1 VNRIVTV
8 TVRAVAHGSAGV
20 SGRQRANAWPRGVID
35 VTDPQPSI
43 RIAIVDDHAV
53 LRDALQHLLE
63 LQPDFQVAGVGADG
77 VDAVRIVNDVHPD
90 VLLLDVSMPK
100 VNGLDAL
107 AQIPRDATRVIL
119 LTASIAEPDL
129 LRALRLGARG
139 IVLKRTAGRA
149 LVDHIRRIMEG
160 RYVIDPDAIGSAA
173 QAISYASQA
182 QAPLPRLTPREG
194 DVLAAVARGASNRAI
209 AQSLSLSPQTVKH
222 HLTSI
227 FEKAGVSTRLELVLF
242 AIDRGLVRWPYREW
256 AGNGMTSAFTLTTG
270 MARPRRLARKEASR

>member
-1 VNRIVTV
+1 
-8 TVRAVAHGSAGV
+8 
-20 SGRQRANAWPRGVID
+20 

-63 LQPDFQVAGVGADG
+63 LQPDFHVAGVGADG
-77 VDAVRIVNDVHPD
+77 ADALRIVNEAHPD

-107 AQIPRDATRVIL
+107 AQLPRDATRVIL
-119 LTASIAEPDL
+119 LTASIAEPDV

-139 IVLKRTAGRA
+139 IVMKRAAGRA
-149 LVDHIRRIMEG
+149 LVDNIRRIMDG
-160 RYVIDPDAIGSAA
+160 GYVVDPDAIGSAT
-173 QAISYASQA
+173 QAVSYATQPR
-182 QAPLPRLTPREG
+182 APFLRLTPREA

-209 AQSLSLSPQTVKH
+209 AQSLSLSTQTVKH

-227 FEKAGVSTRLELVLF
+227 FEKTGVSTRLELVLF
-242 AIDRGLVRWPYREW
+242 AIDHGLVRWPYREW
-256 AGNGMTSAFTLTTG
+256 AGTEMTNGFSLTTNA
-270 MARPRRLARKEASR
+270 ARPRRLARKEASR

>member
-1 VNRIVTV
+1 M
-8 TVRAVAHGSAGV
+8 
-20 SGRQRANAWPRGVID
+20 
-35 VTDPQPSI
+35 TDPQPSI

-63 LQPDFQVAGVGADG
+63 RQPDFQVAGVGADG

-90 VLLLDVSMPK
+90 ILLLDVSMPR

-107 AQIPRDATRVIL
+107 AQMPRDATRVIL

-194 DVLAAVARGASNRAI
+194 DVLAAIARGASNRAI
-209 AQSLSLSPQTVKH
+209 AHSLSLSPQTVKH

-227 FEKAGVSTRLELVLF
+227 FQKTGVSTRLELVLF
-242 AIDRGLVRWPYREW
+242 AIDRGLVRWPYRDG
-256 AGNGMTSAFTLTTG
+256 ADNGMTSGFTLTTG